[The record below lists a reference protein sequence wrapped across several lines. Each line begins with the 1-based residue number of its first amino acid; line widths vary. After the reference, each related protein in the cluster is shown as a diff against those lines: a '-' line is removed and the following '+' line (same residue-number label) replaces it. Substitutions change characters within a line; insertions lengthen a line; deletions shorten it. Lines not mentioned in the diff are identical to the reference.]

1 LTRVLRLPLRAGFEP
16 WLSKRQLAHHLGFS
30 TRWVELKVREGMP
43 SHRWANRLRF
53 RVSEVEAWLE
63 ERER

>member
-1 LTRVLRLPLRAGFEP
+1 VTRVVSLPLRRGYEP
-16 WLSKRQLAHHLGFS
+16 WLNKQQLADYLGFS

-43 SHRWANRLRF
+43 SHRWGNRLRF

-63 ERER
+63 EREG